1 MKYILS
7 IDQGTTSSRAILFDK
22 SMNIAGIAQQE
33 FKQHFPKSG
42 WVEHDSEEIYESV
55 VQTCKEVLSK
65 CDAKPEDV
73 VSIGITNQR
82 ETTVVWD
89 KNTGKAIYNAIVW
102 QDRRTAKF
110 CEGMKKHEDM
120 LSAKTGLL
128 FDPYFSGTKLR
139 WVLENVKG
147 ARQKAQNDELLFG
160 TIDSFLI
167 YRLSGGKVHATDATN
182 ASRTMLYNI
191 KQNCWDEEICL
202 LLDIPMQMLPK
213 VKDCADDFGVT
224 EVFGGSIPISGVVG
238 DQQSASIGQ
247 ACFSKGM
254 IKSTY
259 GTGCFVLL
267 NTGEHVVNS
276 HHKLLSTIAYRLN
289 GKTTYALEGSIYVA
303 GAVVQW
309 LRDGLKIIDNAK
321 QSENL
326 AKEANENER
335 VYLVPAF
342 TGLGTPY
349 WDSECRGAMYGLTR
363 NTNEKDLAKA
373 ALQSVAYQTKDLL
386 DAMEQDCKEYGINH
400 SVLRVDGGMSASDWT
415 MQFLSDLL
423 GVRIDRPKF
432 LETTALGAAY
442 LAGMKNGFYPSIE
455 EFSKNWH
462 LEKTFKPSMDE
473 KTKDELYEG
482 WKDAIS
488 RTLSKA

>member
-22 SMNIAGIAQQE
+22 QMNIISIAQEE
-33 FKQHFPKSG
+33 FKQHFPNSG

-55 VQTCKEVLSK
+55 VKTCKEVLQKANVS
-65 CDAKPEDV
+65 AEDV
-73 VSIGITNQR
+73 LSIGITNQR

-110 CEGMKKHEDM
+110 CEGMKEHEKM
-120 LSAKTGLL
+120 LKQKTGLL

-139 WVLENVKG
+139 WILQNVEG
-147 ARQKAQNDELLFG
+147 ARAKAEQGELLFG

-167 YRLSGGKVHATDATN
+167 YRLTGGKVHATDATN

-191 KQNCWDEEICL
+191 KDNCWDEEICA
-202 LLDIPMQMLPK
+202 LLDIPMEMLPE
-213 VKDCADDFGVT
+213 VKDCADDFGFT
-224 EVFGGSIPISGVVG
+224 QFLGANIPISGVVG

-267 NTGEHVVNS
+267 NTGEHLVSSN
-276 HHKLLSTIAYRLN
+276 HKLLSTIAYRLN
-289 GKTTYALEGSIYVA
+289 GKTAYALEGSIYVA

-309 LRDGLKIIDNAK
+309 LRDGLKIIKEAK
-321 QSENL
+321 QSEEL
-326 AKEANENER
+326 AREANENEQ

-349 WDSECRGAMYGLTR
+349 WDSECRGAIYGLTR

-386 DAMEQDCKEYGINH
+386 DAMDQDCQEYGITH

-423 GVRIDRPKF
+423 GVRIDRPKV

-442 LAGMKNGFYPSIE
+442 LAGMKNGFYPNMD
-455 EFSKNWH
+455 EFSNSWY
-462 LEKTFKPSMDE
+462 LERSFHASMDE
-473 KTKDELYEG
+473 DKKQKLYDG
-482 WKDAIS
+482 WKDAVS
-488 RTLSKA
+488 RTLSK